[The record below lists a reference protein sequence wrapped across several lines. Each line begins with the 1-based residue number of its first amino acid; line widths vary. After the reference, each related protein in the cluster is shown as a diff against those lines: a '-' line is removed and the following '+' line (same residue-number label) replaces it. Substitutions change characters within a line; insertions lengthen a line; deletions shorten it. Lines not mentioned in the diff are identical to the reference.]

1 MHVVGDTMST
11 RPLRKVFDWFS
22 GSGIARISD
31 QELSKLDITFATRW
45 GSGCFHMLEICA
57 LFYYKIFIWGI
68 FHKQLNTWCELV
80 LAAGRRTQISLDAT
94 WTHSRVYVA
103 RGLMQWRL
111 SLCRLKMRQR
121 RGKTNSFER
130 SRRCAAQKSYC
141 CPSCR
146 LHDGKGS
153 DIPLTFL
160 LSARQRKGRR
170 DPIARWH
177 STMRGWKW
185 QGKIERLM
193 FLNMVSPL
201 MSALLLSRSCFLF
214 DDAHKKH

>member
-1 MHVVGDTMST
+1 MLLGT
-11 RPLRKVFDWFS
+11 RSPPDPCEKVFDWFS

-103 RGLMQWRL
+103 RGLTQWRFIAMQIEDEAAQREDEQL
-111 SLCRLKMRQR
+111 RAVAQMRCPETLLPPLVQA
-121 RGKTNSFER
+121 
-130 SRRCAAQKSYC
+130 SRR
-141 CPSCR
+141 
-146 LHDGKGS
+146 
-153 DIPLTFL
+153 
-160 LSARQRKGRR
+160 
-170 DPIARWH
+170 
-177 STMRGWKW
+177 
-185 QGKIERLM
+185 
-193 FLNMVSPL
+193 
-201 MSALLLSRSCFLF
+201 
-214 DDAHKKH
+214 